1 MTLSEEEKERY
12 SRHIRIE
19 NFGEESQLKL
29 KKGELLTLMG
39 QEPEAEI
46 AMFSIKDFSITPTG
60 QTWREYLQ
68 TRR

>member
-1 MTLSEEEKERY
+1 
-12 SRHIRIE
+12 
-19 NFGEESQLKL
+19 
-29 KKGELLTLMG
+29 MG
-39 QEPEAEI
+39 QGPEAEI